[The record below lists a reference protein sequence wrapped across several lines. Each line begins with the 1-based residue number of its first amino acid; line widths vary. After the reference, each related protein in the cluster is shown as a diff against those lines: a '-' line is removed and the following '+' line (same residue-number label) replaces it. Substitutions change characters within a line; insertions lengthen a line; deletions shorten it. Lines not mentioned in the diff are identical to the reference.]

1 MQVPFRPSLCEVRP
15 YQGAASIN
23 LVRLLRLA
31 AWANAAIAH
40 LHGGGSPTAAAKHSA
55 PRIATCP
62 ACMHAPVQLSMEG
75 LRQLQQQAAA
85 LRVEMPEQSSLA
97 LALDR
102 VDVWQV
108 SGGW

>member
-1 MQVPFRPSLCEVRP
+1 
-15 YQGAASIN
+15 
-23 LVRLLRLA
+23 
-31 AWANAAIAH
+31 
-40 LHGGGSPTAAAKHSA
+40 
-55 PRIATCP
+55 
-62 ACMHAPVQLSMEG
+62 MEG

-108 SGGW
+108 GALLLPGSTSHARGWLVVEPA